1 MFSKFEGYLDLIQNE
16 AYSSSTYK
24 RSSQEKI
31 RASSGSIAISLAKKA
46 NDPMYHRM
54 IMYKT
59 MYKKLKEQLIRKYKS
74 KSLLQARKKASSY
87 SNRGKK

>member
-1 MFSKFEGYLDLIQNE
+1 MFNNFENYLDLIQNE

-31 RASSGSIAISLAKKA
+31 KASSGSIAISLARKA
-46 NDPMYHRM
+46 NDPMYNRM

-59 MYKKLKEQLIRKYKS
+59 MYKKLKEQLIKKYKS
-74 KSLLQARKKASSY
+74 KSLSQARKKASSY
-87 SNRGKK
+87 NKS